1 MRTPVTAALAAAL
14 SVTLPAYAASDAD
27 LAEIGAQLKQ
37 MKRDLRTLPEG
48 SPMRSRTLLALAAA
62 LIIVSPFAYAEK
74 AHVHGVAE
82 LNVSVEGATLRL
94 ALESPLDNLL
104 GFERAPKG
112 DQELNNVRRVASQL
126 RQADKLFVPTPGA
139 GCKLASVKVESA
151 VIDPVLLGEAPVA
164 RTAAKAAQRDDQ
176 AGTGHEHADL
186 DGEFIFHCAQP
197 AALQGL
203 EVRLFAAFPGYR
215 QIRAQVVTAKRQS
228 AAKLSPKASTLS
240 WQP

>member
-1 MRTPVTAALAAAL
+1 MLPHSLLAVAAAL
-14 SVTLPAYAASDAD
+14 TIA
-27 LAEIGAQLKQ
+27 
-37 MKRDLRTLPEG
+37 T
-48 SPMRSRTLLALAAA
+48 
-62 LIIVSPFAYAEK
+62 PFAHAEK

-82 LNVSVEGATLRL
+82 LNVSVEGSTLRL

-112 DQELNNVRRVASQL
+112 DQELNRVRRVVTQL
-126 RQADKLFVPTPGA
+126 RQADQLFVPTPGA
-139 GCKLASVKVESA
+139 GCKLTSVKLESA

-176 AGTGHEHADL
+176 PGTGHEHADL
-186 DGEFIFHCAQP
+186 DGKFIFHCAQP

-203 EVRLFAAFPGYR
+203 EVRLFTAFPGYQ

-228 AAKLSPKASTLS
+228 AAKLSPKANTLS